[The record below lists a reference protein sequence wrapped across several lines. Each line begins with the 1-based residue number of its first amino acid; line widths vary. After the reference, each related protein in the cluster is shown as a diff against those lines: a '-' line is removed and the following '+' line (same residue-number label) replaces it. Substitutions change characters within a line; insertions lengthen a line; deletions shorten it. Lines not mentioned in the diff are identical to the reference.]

1 MVPCFLHVVSHHGLE
16 DVASD
21 AQDLL
26 VNHEALL
33 ETVTYVHNSM
43 FKEQFKWLQVTLD
56 PDERKEFEVIKENC
70 YRIYFLKEKLT
81 WDNVLIFP

>member
-1 MVPCFLHVVSHHGLE
+1 MIPCFLHVVSHHGLE
-16 DVASD
+16 HVASD

-43 FKEQFKWLQVTLD
+43 FE
-56 PDERKEFEVIKENC
+56 EEFHGCKI
-70 YRIYFLKEKLT
+70 L
-81 WDNVLIFP
+81 

>member
-1 MVPCFLHVVSHHGLE
+1 
-16 DVASD
+16 
-21 AQDLL
+21 
-26 VNHEALL
+26 
-33 ETVTYVHNSM
+33 M

-81 WDNVLIFP
+81 

>member
-1 MVPCFLHVVSHHGLE
+1 MIPGFLHVVSHHGLE
-16 DVASD
+16 HVASD

-43 FKEQFKWLQVTLD
+43 FEEEFKLSLGVSTSR
-56 PDERKEFEVIKENC
+56 PIEIKIE
-70 YRIYFLKEKLT
+70 
-81 WDNVLIFP
+81 NVLSVETSF